1 MKTVCFVVS
10 SFPRV
15 SETFVTNH
23 VLQAKLKG
31 YNILLLVKKKLPI
44 GESSQKELLIKYD
57 ILNHVHTI
65 DFKMPKGT
73 YKRRLQA
80 FVFIFKYFKYW
91 IQFKDIPFRKR
102 FATLPFQ
109 LAFYSQFK
117 DVSVFHIEF
126 ATAGIALAKMKA
138 IGLIKGDII
147 TTFHGYDAHF
157 EDEAQLQTL
166 KTRYQLLLQNSKYIT
181 VNTTYLSN
189 NVKSFLDAENHAK
202 IRVIPMGIDLSF
214 FKPKQDKGIGVKT
227 TVHLISVG
235 RLIAFKGFEFALQSV
250 KKVIDKGYDVTYT
263 IVGEGKEKAKLS
275 QMIMDL
281 ELEEK
286 VFMVGVKNQ
295 KEIKALFETHDIFLM
310 SSVTDSTNRAETQ
323 GVVTAEAQAMGLP
336 VVAFNSGGVPYT
348 ILEGKTGFLVNEKD
362 VTAYA
367 EAIIKLLES
376 PDLYKAMST
385 SAKEF
390 ISNNFCSTTL
400 ATHFFELY
408 G

>member
-31 YNILLLVKKKLPI
+31 YDILLLVKKKLPI
-44 GESSQKELLIKYD
+44 GESSQKELLINHD
-57 ILNHVHTI
+57 ILKHVHTI
-65 DFKMPKGT
+65 DFKIPKDT

-80 FVFIFKYFKYW
+80 LVFIFKYFQYW
-91 IQFKDIPFRKR
+91 IQFKDLPFRKR

-138 IGLIKGDII
+138 IGLVKGDLI

-157 EDEAQLQTL
+157 EDEFELQTL
-166 KTRYQLLLQNSKYIT
+166 KKRYQVLLKNSKYVT
-181 VNTTYLSN
+181 VNTPYLAN
-189 NVKSFLDAENHAK
+189 QVKLILEPHRSDMIK
-202 IRVIPMGIDLSF
+202 VIPMGIDLSF
-214 FKPKQDKGIGVKT
+214 FKPKQHKDITVKT
-227 TVHLISVG
+227 TVRLISVG

-250 KKVIDKGYDVTYT
+250 KKIIDKGHDVTYT
-263 IVGEGKEKAKLS
+263 LVGEGEESAKLS
-275 QMIMDL
+275 QMIIDLDL
-281 ELEEK
+281 EDK

-310 SSVTDSTNRAETQ
+310 SSVTDSTKRAETQ

-348 ILEGKTGFLVNEKD
+348 ILEGKTGFLVAEKD

-367 EAIIKLLES
+367 EAIIILLES
-376 PDLYKAMST
+376 PNRYKDMST
-385 SAKEF
+385 SAKQF
-390 ISNNFCSTTL
+390 VSNNFCSTTL
-400 ATHFFELY
+400 ATPFFELY